1 MISPLWVLAFFPP
14 PFSFAIPFSTLLFW
28 LSGKGE
34 DKELPLAWT
43 HDVSVTALL
52 AVSSFLP
59 QMDIIFEVWNTLLDK

>member
-1 MISPLWVLAFFPP
+1 MGAFFLPP
-14 PFSFAIPFSTLLFW
+14 SFLFCYIPFSTLLFW

-59 QMDIIFEVWNTLLDK
+59 KWI